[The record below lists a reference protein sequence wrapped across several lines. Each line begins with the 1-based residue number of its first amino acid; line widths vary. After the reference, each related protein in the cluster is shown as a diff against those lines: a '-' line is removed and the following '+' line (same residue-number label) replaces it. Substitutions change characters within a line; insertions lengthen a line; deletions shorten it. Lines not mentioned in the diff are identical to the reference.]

1 MTEKK
6 LKICYVTSMHDW
18 NDDRIFERAA
28 VGLASLGHEVY
39 FVAPAENDF
48 IDSGVHIKSIPK
60 RTRIGKHIYGPIE
73 AFNKMKTIEADIYHF
88 HNPNM
93 MWLMKKWAKKG
104 HHVFIDIHENYE
116 ARLEKLPIPSF
127 FKSRAIKLYRKI
139 ENNYCKYYSG
149 VTVVTESMKNKI
161 KSSGSPILVV
171 DNVPYLS
178 RLKQIQLSRTKHKQP
193 TIITSGFHSAARN
206 CMKAVEALPYIAEK
220 IPDIQMLFVGRF
232 QPESFEKDLHER
244 AHELGVSKHLKTEGM
259 LPWLDNFERISK
271 AHMGCVF
278 YEDNL
283 NNRYTLP
290 NRLYEYMYCG
300 LAVLGEDFP
309 EVRVKLDKSKSG
321 VTVNST
327 DPLSIANGAI
337 SILNSQEHLNRFG
350 KNAKLAVEELFNFE
364 NALID
369 LNKFYNESI
378 TKKNVI

>member
-1 MTEKK
+1 
-6 LKICYVTSMHDW
+6 MHDW

-39 FVAPAENDF
+39 YVVPADKDF

-60 RTRIGKHIYGPIE
+60 RSRIGKHIFGPRD
-73 AFNKMKTIEADIYHF
+73 AYNRMKTIEADIYHF

-104 HHVFIDIHENYE
+104 HRVFIDIHENYE
-116 ARLEKLPIPSF
+116 ARVEKLPIPKI
-127 FKSRAIKLYRKI
+127 FKSKAINFYRKI
-139 ENNYCKYYSG
+139 ENNFCSFYSG

-161 KSSGSPILVV
+161 SPSGTPILVV

-178 RLKQIQLSRTKHKQP
+178 RLKQIKLSESKHTRP
-193 TIITSGFHSAARN
+193 TIITSGSHSSARN
-206 CMKAVEALPYIAEK
+206 CMKAVEALPYIVEK

-232 QPESFEKDLHER
+232 QPESFEQELHKR
-244 AHELGVSKHLKTEGM
+244 AHELGVSEHLKTEGM
-259 LPWLDNFERISK
+259 LPWLENFERISR
-271 AHMGCVF
+271 AHIGCVF

-283 NNRYTLP
+283 NNRFTLP

-309 EVRVKLDKSKSG
+309 EVSAKLNKSKSG
-321 VTVNST
+321 VTVNSS

-337 SILNSQEHLNRFG
+337 SILKSQEHLNTFG
-350 KNAKLAVEELFNFE
+350 LNAKMAVEESFNFE
-364 NALID
+364 NALLE
-369 LNKFYNESI
+369 LNKFYYESI
-378 TKKNVI
+378 T